1 MVEDVR
7 PPRRR
12 FKQQLPLRARL
23 QLAAQECLKAAQV
36 ERSESERETLL
47 RAARRYR
54 TAADL
59 EEWLS
64 SPSLRPP
71 TR

>member
-23 QLAAQECLKAAQV
+23 QLAAQECLEAAEV
-36 ERSESERETLL
+36 ERSENERETLL
-47 RAARRYR
+47 RAAQRYR
-54 TAADL
+54 IAADL

-64 SPSLRPP
+64 SPGLRPP
-71 TR
+71 IG